1 MKYRVWFTTD
11 ASASVD
17 VEVNE
22 DQEALEE
29 MEVIDPET
37 GDIDEELLKEKV
49 IEMAYDEVPCL
60 SAQASGWGQ
69 PWSMEIGEW
78 EHDEEA
84 EVKRIDD

>member
-17 VEVNE
+17 VEINE

-29 MEVIDPET
+29 MGVIDPDT
-37 GDIDEELLKEKV
+37 GDIDEDSLKEKV
-49 IEMAYDEVPCL
+49 IEMAYDETPSL

-78 EHDEEA
+78 EHDEEQKI
-84 EVKRIDD
+84 ERLDD